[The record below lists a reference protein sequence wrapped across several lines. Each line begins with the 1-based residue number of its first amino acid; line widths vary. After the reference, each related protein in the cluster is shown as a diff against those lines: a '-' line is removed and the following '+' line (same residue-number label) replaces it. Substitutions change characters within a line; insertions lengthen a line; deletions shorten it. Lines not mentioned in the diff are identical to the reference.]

1 MDKNRNRAAM
11 ASLISTISMAVL
23 NIAWA
28 DTIIG
33 KVVAVA
39 DGDTLTVLNGREEIK
54 VRLNAIDAPE
64 KKQPFGTQSKQA
76 LSDLCFGQ
84 MATIETHGND
94 RYGRTFGDVTCKN
107 RSATD
112 EQVRSGMAWVYVKY
126 APKNSTLYA
135 EEKLARG
142 LHAGLWA
149 ETSPAQPWEWRK
161 QNRDN

>member
-1 MDKNRNRAAM
+1 MNKNRNRAAL
-11 ASLISTISMAVL
+11 ASVATTIAMLVV
-23 NIAWA
+23 NTAWA
-28 DTIIG
+28 ETITG

-84 MATIETHGND
+84 QATVETHGHD
-94 RYGRTFGDVTCKN
+94 RYGRTIGDVTCKN
-107 RSATD
+107 RSANA
-112 EQVRSGMAWVYVKY
+112 EQVRNGMAWVYVKY

-149 ETSPAQPWEWRK
+149 DTSPIAPWDWRK
-161 QNRDN
+161 QEREH